1 MKVIWIFQ
9 AIKWLGL
16 TDPGNIKIGGV
27 CIYFS
32 KSLLICLLDVPCDV
46 DERLLRELSC
56 KNKKCFIAT
65 YFILLT

>member
-46 DERLLRELSC
+46 DERFVS
-56 KNKKCFIAT
+56 
-65 YFILLT
+65 